1 MIPQS
6 KDTNGDGFIDGDGGV
21 PRRGALARVPS
32 PTFVGAGNHRA
43 QPNERLI
50 AGSSSWYLDPAGFPV
65 QLDACASR
73 GTDYRWSIT
82 RAGAISSTPWRSLK
96 KGSCRS
102 QMTLPEGRQA
112 LRLEVRQGGR
122 RSFDDVTARVTNYLV
137 LTLGDSYASGEGNP
151 RNVEA
156 WLTGSGG
163 FEPYWDDDAC
173 HRSTRSGPAQAALAL
188 ENSSS
193 QSSVTFVDVSCS
205 GATVD
210 AGILGTQKAAGQ
222 SLSQIEQARAV
233 VGTAPID
240 LVLLSVGG
248 NDVGFTS
255 ILGSCALTNDCP
267 ISKARWQPLARYP
280 TVQDGVQA
288 LTGELTEDYARIASC
303 LGGPTC
309 TLSNRTTTSP
319 LAMSAQS
326 AVLPV
331 LYPDITRASDGQ
343 PCTYL
348 TLSQSDFG
356 WARDTILQPH
366 PQPAYVYVT
375 TSGAQV
381 SLPLPQGTLNGQI
394 AATAP
399 LLNWRPV
406 MRAWTASGDTAEGHG
421 VCADRPWVFGL
432 TALSAMPEASFH
444 PNSEG
449 QQVLGKAIAGAMEIA
464 VRSASD

>member
-1 MIPQS
+1 M
-6 KDTNGDGFIDGDGGV
+6 
-21 PRRGALARVPS
+21 
-32 PTFVGAGNHRA
+32 
-43 QPNERLI
+43 
-50 AGSSSWYLDPAGFPV
+50 
-65 QLDACASR
+65 
-73 GTDYRWSIT
+73 
-82 RAGAISSTPWRSLK
+82 
-96 KGSCRS
+96 
-102 QMTLPEGRQA
+102 
-112 LRLEVRQGGR
+112 
-122 RSFDDVTARVTNYLV
+122 
-137 LTLGDSYASGEGNP
+137 
-151 RNVEA
+151 
-156 WLTGSGG
+156 
-163 FEPYWDDDAC
+163 
-173 HRSTRSGPAQAALAL
+173 
-188 ENSSS
+188 
-193 QSSVTFVDVSCS
+193 
-205 GATVD
+205 
-210 AGILGTQKAAGQ
+210 
-222 SLSQIEQARAV
+222 
-233 VGTAPID
+233 
-240 LVLLSVGG
+240 
-248 NDVGFTS
+248 
-255 ILGSCALTNDCP
+255 
-267 ISKARWQPLARYP
+267 
-280 TVQDGVQA
+280 QA

-444 PNSEG
+444 PNPEG